1 MEIVM
6 IFFILINRYMYM
18 AKMERKKT
26 NTVQLNMKF
35 IICILSEKMISLILQ
50 KYRGTLKSI
59 QLEQKYRPNNM

>member
-59 QLEQKYRPNNM
+59 QLEQKYRRNNM

>member
-59 QLEQKYRPNNM
+59 QLEQKYRQNNM